1 MGSLISLLVM
11 SSSIQ
16 FTALTFLSICFV
28 IFTPYTKV
36 EESFNIQAIHDFMY
50 IGFPRAYQAVYQGIK
65 DVHSD
70 LINYHPVIHTVTT
83 EYLNLDDCISSFFP
97 EPESFNLTFDRWD
110 HQDFPGVV
118 YRSFIG
124 SFFIS
129 ILTLPFTFV
138 TFISKDKF
146 HLQLIS
152 RVILSIFVISG
163 FNSFANAIGKK
174 YGSTTRRSLIVLT
187 LTQFHFIYYDS
198 RTLPNTYALG
208 LTLFAYSHW
217 IRGRF
222 NRMIVLVAITVV
234 IFRFETGLLFG
245 IIFLYEIFINKS
257 LTIKN
262 LLVIGIPSG
271 ILSLST
277 TVLFDTYIW
286 GSKTWIWP
294 EGHSMY
300 FNIYLNKSNEWGSS
314 PFHWYFTSAIPRC
327 LLLSVLFVPFATR
340 KCLRNFFTIPIIFVS
355 IYSILPHKEL
365 RFILYVIPLLNTC
378 AANSVAIMV
387 EKFEGNKPCPE
398 SYLVN
403 YVYKVLKYPNALSY
417 DEEVAADKEREERER
432 EEEEIKARIE
442 KNKLPP
448 LQYDAINCGYNQPYS
463 SIQGSGSSYG
473 SVRNRKQALSQQRNG
488 VEAVLD
494 EQYSKIT
501 AAVLEKHKSIDTI
514 LKNNANKKENNID
527 YDADPPEVAQ
537 LSCTFILIFI
547 LMGIH
552 IWCNV
557 GCTVYASLA
566 SWNNYPGGDAISLVN
581 HHIKTV
587 DLIDPDN
594 ESHDTSNINDGGNRG
609 KKYKPSEIGVY
620 VTNLAAQTGFSRFLH
635 LDGVIYDKSPTLD
648 HVANRTIYLR
658 KGKGFNKHITHDF
671 SPLKVIYLIME
682 KIDVGFLQSYCVS
695 TKDLRSGGDKS
706 KSGTSNA
713 GGSGS
718 SSSSKGGSNA
728 SSIEGVICNFGENA
742 KHCKI
747 VKVVNGFNGID
758 LSLTSKHVVIKT
770 APMLWVFKCVK

>member
-36 EESFNIQAIHDFMY
+36 EESFNLQATHDFLY
-50 IGFPRAYQAVYQGIK
+50 IGFPRVYQYIYQAIK
-65 DVHSD
+65 DIHAD
-70 LINYHPVIHTVTT
+70 LVNYHPVIHTVTT
-83 EYLNLDDCISSFFP
+83 EYLHLDCLPFP
-97 EPESFNLTFDRWD
+97 EPEFNLTFDRWD

-118 YRSFIG
+118 YRSFVG
-124 SFFIS
+124 PFFIS
-129 ILTLPFTFV
+129 LLTLPFTFV
-138 TFISKDKF
+138 SFISRDKF

-152 RVILSIFVISG
+152 RIILSMFVISG

-198 RTLPNTYALG
+198 RTLSNTYALA
-208 LTLFAYSHW
+208 LSLFAFSHW
-217 IRGRF
+217 IRGKF
-222 NRMIVLVAITVV
+222 NRMIVLVAMTVV

-262 LLVIGIPSG
+262 LLVIGIPAG
-271 ILSLST
+271 VMALLT
-277 TVLFDTYIW
+277 TMYFDTFIW
-286 GSKTWIWP
+286 GTKSWTWP
-294 EGHSMY
+294 EGHSIY
-300 FNIYLNKSNEWGSS
+300 FNIYLNKSSDWGAS
-314 PFHWYFTSAIPRC
+314 PFHWYFTSAIPRS
-327 LLLSVLFVPFATR
+327 LLFSIIFIPFATR
-340 KCLRNFFTIPIIFVS
+340 KCLKHFFLIPILFVFL
-355 IYSILPHKEL
+355 YSFLPHKEL
-365 RFILYVIPLLNTC
+365 RFILYIVPLLNTC
-378 AANSVAIMV
+378 AANAVAIMV

-398 SYLVN
+398 SWLINYFYKLTNNPNYLP
-403 YVYKVLKYPNALSY
+403 Y
-417 DEEVAADKEREERER
+417 EEETAADREREERER

-448 LQYDAINCGYNQPYS
+448 MQYDAINNQPAYNAS
-463 SIQGSGSSYG
+463 YAQGG
-473 SVRNRKQALSQQRNG
+473 SVRNRKQALSNQRNG

-514 LKNNANKKENNID
+514 LKNNSAKKDNGTNCAD
-527 YDADPPEVAQ
+527 YETDPPEVAS
-537 LSCTFILIFI
+537 LSCSFILIFI

-566 SWNNYPGGDAISLVN
+566 SWNNYPGGDAVSLVN
-581 HHIKTV
+581 HHIKSV
-587 DLIDPDN
+587 DLIDTNPDHSGVQ
-594 ESHDTSNINDGGNRG
+594 ESAAKRFRPN
-609 KKYKPSEIGVY
+609 EIGVY
-620 VTNLAAQTGFSRFLH
+620 VSNLAAQTGFSRFLH
-635 LDGVIYDKSPTLD
+635 LDGIIYDKSPTLD
-648 HVANRTIYLR
+648 HIANRTIYLK
-658 KGKGFNKHITHDF
+658 KGKGFNRHITHDF
-671 SPLKVIYLIME
+671 SPLKVIYLILE
-682 KIDVGFLQSYCVS
+682 KIDVSFLQNYCVS
-695 TKDLRSGGDKS
+695 TKNVDKNS
-706 KSGTSNA
+706 K
-713 GGSGS
+713 GSKS
-718 SSSSKGGSNA
+718 SSSSTSP
-728 SSIEGVICNFGENA
+728 IEGVICNFGENA
-742 KHCKI
+742 KNCKI